1 MTTNFR
7 VKTQSAAYSEG
18 ARDAYRL
25 LVTML
30 EEGGINNLL
39 DGIDCNADSD
49 TRARMSA
56 YYTAHNADAL
66 EKMAR

>member
-1 MTTNFR
+1 MATNFR
-7 VKTQSAAYSEG
+7 VKTQAAAYSEG

-39 DGIDCNADSD
+39 AGIDYNADPA
-49 TRARMSA
+49 TVARLTA
-56 YYTAHNADAL
+56 YYTAKNGN
-66 EKMAR
+66 

>member
-1 MTTNFR
+1 MAINFR
-7 VKTQSAAYSEG
+7 VKTQAAAYSEG

-39 DGIDCNADSD
+39 AGIDSNADDD
-49 TRARMSA
+49 TRARMDA
-56 YYTAHNADAL
+56 YYTPSY
-66 EKMAR
+66 RF